1 MENTTSK
8 IDTVQISTNMDNIGR
23 SNIQD
28 FKNMYKFVSKIP
40 IIQKNDNIGIYKAR
54 VVLQPSY
61 SSGSFVNYNTLTEYY
76 SRLDEMLTTL
86 YIKNKDAI
94 KINRLDICIDFDEL
108 YEDLYVLGKVLLNMI
123 DIYKF
128 NLQFDFNYMGNAR
141 TNYDTYL
148 RVGNDSF
155 EVVFY
160 DKQAESKGRHP
171 FNSRIEFRFKRRKI
185 NKGGEVEVIKSLIRD
200 LKQIRDADIYD
211 MLEELYANR
220 IVNIVKKNRSDLLEY
235 LKNNR
240 DEVIT
245 RESLKKAYLK
255 VKKGSNENSFDNWYR
270 KAKQRHKICC
280 LKRKDIKDFLN
291 RIIKSLEYFIRN

>member
-1 MENTTSK
+1 MESTSSK
-8 IDTVQISTNMDNIGR
+8 VDTVQISTNMDNIGR

-40 IIQKNDNIGIYKAR
+40 IIQKNDNIGLYRAR

-61 SSGSFVNYNTLTEYY
+61 VSGNFVNYDTLTEYY
-76 SRLDEMLTTL
+76 SRLDEMLFKLCLRDINLVT
-86 YIKNKDAI
+86 
-94 KINRLDICIDFDEL
+94 INRLDICIDFEEL
-108 YEDLYVLGKVLLNMI
+108 YEDLYVLGKSILSMFG
-123 DIYKF
+123 IYQF
-128 NLQFDFNYMGNAR
+128 NFKFDFLGTFDIW
-141 TNYDTYL
+141 TNDKTHIRL
-148 RVGNDSF
+148 ASDSF
-155 EVVFY
+155 EIAFY
-160 DKQAESKGRHP
+160 DKRSESKGAHP
-171 FNSRIEFRFKRRKI
+171 FNSRLEFRYKRRKTK
-185 NKGGEVEVIKSLIRD
+185 KGEEVKIIKSLISE
-200 LKQIRDADIYD
+200 LKHLRDADIYD
-211 MLEELYANR
+211 ILEELYATR
-220 IVNIVKKNRSDLLEY
+220 IVNTVEKNRSDLLEY

-291 RIIKSLEYFIRN
+291 RIIKSLEYFVKN